1 MQIIPEAKNMTSS
14 AKLYQKFLA
23 VQQQLKPLE
32 KSGKNDFHRYAYATA
47 SDVLEPVREVCNASG
62 LILFASVIDSRV
74 EQGRAW
80 VNVRLTCADPETGE
94 SIECLAAGY
103 AEDWSYKENKPTGDK
118 SIYKAE
124 TGAIKYA
131 VRLMFCLPSEDDPE
145 KESNKPQPYSTHVR
159 NTDGGQN
166 HFSGSHQNA
175 LLLISEAQRKRL
187 FAIIRENGIDNDAA
201 KNLLSKW
208 GYSSSTQILRQD
220 YDAICNAI
228 ASTQQ

>member
-1 MQIIPEAKNMTSS
+1 MTSS

-32 KSGKNDFHRYAYATA
+32 KSGKNEFHRYAYATA

-74 EQGRAW
+74 ERGQAW
-80 VNVRLTCADPETGE
+80 VNVKLTCADPETGE
-94 SIECLAAGY
+94 SIECLAVGY
-103 AEDWSYKENKPTGDK
+103 SEEWSSKDNKPTGDK
-118 SIYKAE
+118 AIYKAE
-124 TGAIKYA
+124 TGALKYA

-145 KESNKPQPYSTHVR
+145 KESNKPQPYSTQAR
-159 NTDGGQN
+159 NTDREQN

-208 GYSSSTQILRQD
+208 GYSSSSLIKRQD
-220 YDAICNAI
+220 YDAICNAVT
-228 ASTQQ
+228 ALKQ

>member
-1 MQIIPEAKNMTSS
+1 MTNS

-32 KSGKNDFHRYAYATA
+32 KSGKNSFHSYAYTTA
-47 SDVLEPVREVCNASG
+47 SDVLEPVREACNANG

-74 EQGRAW
+74 ERGQAW

-94 SIECLAAGY
+94 SIECYAAAY
-103 AEDWSYKENKPTGDK
+103 AEDWSYRENKPTGDK
-118 SIYKAE
+118 AIFKAE

-145 KESNKPQPYSTHVR
+145 KSNTKP
-159 NTDGGQN
+159 NTPNSPSND
-166 HFSGSHQNA
+166 A
-175 LLLISEAQRKRL
+175 LVSEAQRKRL
-187 FAIIRENGIDNDAA
+187 YALIREAGLDNDAA
-201 KNLLSKW
+201 KNFLSKW
-208 GYSSSTQILRQD
+208 GYSSSTQILRRD

-228 ASTQQ
+228 ASTQK